1 MSHRIP
7 HSHSRSRPSCPHRHP
22 GPGCRPLALIWP
34 ILTRAAM
41 SSSPVSDVVPVVPVD
56 LLSETNWFV
65 PRSPQ
70 LLPVSTEVVD
80 PGVVESPELCSDM
93 STITS
98 HSNPRGHRY
107 LWRVWTRWSPTPYDA
122 PVVPLDISPVADH
135 LATCDPQESQVG
147 TCRQCNCYLIG
158 CARILTLL
166 MYSPVFPVSPR
177 TNGYLSRVSPVS
189 SPGSPA
195 APAAG
200 SLLDEETGS
209 YHSVIGSP
217 ATSLSSTY
225 HAANLQLL
233 SEPLTPL
240 PDAVLLHTD
249 PAMLLELTH
258 TYHDFLPS

>member
-1 MSHRIP
+1 MSGNDPPARKAARAMTSATHEKSSPVESSAAVSIAQYSAPVVCLFHQAGGNRPYRCRCHYCVSPLRMSHRIP

-107 LWRVWTRWSPTPYDA
+107 LWTVWTRWSPTPYDA
-122 PVVPLDISPVADH
+122 PGSSFGYIP
-135 LATCDPQESQVG
+135 G
-147 TCRQCNCYLIG
+147 CRPFG
-158 CARILTLL
+158 DT
-166 MYSPVFPVSPR
+166 
-177 TNGYLSRVSPVS
+177 
-189 SPGSPA
+189 
-195 APAAG
+195 
-200 SLLDEETGS
+200 
-209 YHSVIGSP
+209 
-217 ATSLSSTY
+217 
-225 HAANLQLL
+225 
-233 SEPLTPL
+233 
-240 PDAVLLHTD
+240 
-249 PAMLLELTH
+249 
-258 TYHDFLPS
+258 